1 MKEWLKINCLG
12 ILKLWVIGKTG
23 RVLWIFFLFGFS
35 KKAFKKIFQWWR
47 LRGGGSHEST
57 SFWRRSEVTD
67 PKELVEKSLS
77 HGRRCLAGHDLGTAL
92 QTWDVIPVWNNIF
105 LSFNDVL
112 WLLFAS
118 SRNETTTT
126 PANIIICQKTL
137 GGRKLVS
144 CCMLGKGL
152 QQ

>member
-35 KKAFKKIFQWWR
+35 KKSFKKIFQWWR
-47 LRGGGSHEST
+47 LCGGGSHEST
-57 SFWRRSEVTD
+57 SFWRGSEVTD
-67 PKELVEKSLS
+67 PKGLMQKSLS
-77 HGRRCLAGHDLGTAL
+77 HGRQCLVGHGLGTAL

-105 LSFNDVL
+105 LSFSDAL
-112 WLLFAS
+112 WLLFTS
-118 SRNETTTT
+118 SRNEATT

-144 CCMLGKGL
+144 GCMLRKGL